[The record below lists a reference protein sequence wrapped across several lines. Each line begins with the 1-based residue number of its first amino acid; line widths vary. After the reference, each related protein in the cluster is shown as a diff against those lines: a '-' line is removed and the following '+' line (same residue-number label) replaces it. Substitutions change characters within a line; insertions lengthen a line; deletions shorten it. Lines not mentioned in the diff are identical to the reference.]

1 MAHETPTLQEY
12 ENHIS
17 GLFAQ
22 EDEALRLARED
33 TQKAGMPPINVSVT
47 EGKLLHVLAR
57 SVGARRILEIG
68 TLGGYSAIWLAR
80 ALPAGGR
87 LVSLEL
93 EPHHAEVAQKNI
105 ARAGLSQVVEIRVG
119 PGLESLAKMT
129 AAGEALFDVAFIDA
143 DKEGYPDYLN
153 KVYPMVRQGGLILA
167 DNTLRLDAPP
177 TAGIP
182 RYNAAVSKHPGLNS
196 ILIPVLRGD
205 GLDGLLLSVKTGA

>member
-1 MAHETPTLQEY
+1 MAHKTPKIQDY
-12 ENHIS
+12 EDHIS
-17 GLFAQ
+17 SLFAP

-33 TQKAGMPPINVSVT
+33 THKAGMPPINVSAT

-57 SVGARRILEIG
+57 SVGALRILEIG

-87 LVSLEL
+87 LISLEL
-93 EPHHAEVAQKNI
+93 DPHHAQVAQKNI
-105 ARAGLSQVVEIRVG
+105 ARAGLSNVVEIRIG
-119 PGLESLAKMT
+119 AGLESLAKMT

-143 DKEGYPDYLN
+143 DKEGYPDYLE
-153 KVYPMVRQGGLILA
+153 KVYPMVRNGGLILA
-167 DNTLRLDAPP
+167 DNTLNLDALP

-182 RYNAAVSKHPGLNS
+182 RYNAAISQHPGLNS
-196 ILIPVLRGD
+196 ILIPVLRSD